1 MNGLPVKQSSFWRFP
16 ESELQESPSI
26 LASQNN
32 SMPEM
37 AITLDF
43 NVKNG
48 PVVKT
53 TPLIKEPE
61 SVERNFE
68 LRKCSSHVFA
78 NPEFFKCLY

>member
-1 MNGLPVKQSSFWRFP
+1 
-16 ESELQESPSI
+16 
-26 LASQNN
+26 
-32 SMPEM
+32 MPEM

-68 LRKCSSHVFA
+68 LLT
-78 NPEFFKCLY
+78 CLLWQYGLWGFQTRDTKFEIFLPKKQLAHRRLLT

>member
-1 MNGLPVKQSSFWRFP
+1 
-16 ESELQESPSI
+16 
-26 LASQNN
+26 
-32 SMPEM
+32 MPEM

-68 LRKCSSHVFA
+68 LRKCSSNDYTNPYFFLIWNFWGEAKIVF
-78 NPEFFKCLY
+78 